1 VSTDLTPRVLRGGR
15 LAARWAAAMRS
26 AETPGDVRQPSTGR
40 HEFKYLIRS
49 ERCDEIASFL
59 APHLELDKYSQSRPR
74 DSYTVRSIYYDSPY
88 FTCYYEKFNGE
99 KNRRKYRVR
108 TYNDSPTTFLE
119 CKQRR
124 GGTYTKGKVRLGAED
139 LVALDERS
147 GLDGAMAEPSSVLG
161 QLLLRMDRWDYQPTG
176 LVVYDRTAYVYPGQ
190 QDTIRVTFDRNL
202 RGRVFPTLDEIHQ
215 ESELVSLLYGWTILE
230 VKFTDIVPRFLERL
244 VTRFGLQRQ
253 ACSKYGVC
261 VALLL
266 DENPTKKEGW
276 NHVCVR

>member
-1 VSTDLTPRVLRGGR
+1 MSTDLKTRNPRDGR
-15 LAARWAAAMRS
+15 LAARLSAALRS
-26 AETPGDVRQPSTGR
+26 AESPGDVRQPSTGR

-49 ERCDEIASFL
+49 ERCAEIAAFL
-59 APHLELDKYSQSRPR
+59 SPHLELDKYSQSRPR
-74 DSYTVRSIYYDSPY
+74 DSYTVRSIYYDSPS
-88 FTCYYEKFNGE
+88 FACYYEKANGE

-108 TYNDSPTTFLE
+108 TYNDSGATFLE

-124 GGTYTKGKVRLGAED
+124 GGTYTKAKVRLDAES
-139 LVALDERS
+139 LSALRDRR
-147 GLDGAMAEPSSVLG
+147 GLDRSIAEPSAVLG

-190 QDTIRVTFDRNL
+190 QETIRVTFDRNL
-202 RGRVFPTLDEIHQ
+202 RGRVFPMLDEIHQ

-230 VKFTDIVPRFLERL
+230 VKFNDIVPRFLGRL

-261 VALLL
+261 IALLL
-266 DENPTKKEGW
+266 DENPTKEEGW